1 MTGIPALKK
10 IPFPVCS
17 YIFPVLK
24 RFATLLNVAVLE
36 KSLARMPEY
45 SVKLVSLI
53 LAVAG
58 TAVVTY
64 FSTSVAS
71 KCLALHN

>member
-1 MTGIPALKK
+1 MENMHGN
-10 IPFPVCS
+10 
-17 YIFPVLK
+17 IFPV
-24 RFATLLNVAVLE
+24 FAVLE

-53 LAVAG
+53 LAFAG
-58 TAVVTY
+58 IAVVTY